1 MGSRALALTLNANH
15 SKRSTILLSTD
26 APDVQ
31 SRILREARNKFRSKA
46 LSQVFLQGGLLLGPD
61 DDLPLGVSQVWVG
74 KGEPYTGP
82 PSPATS
88 QGAKGEVRVLAREAY
103 VDDGAVKQLDAVAA
117 APGVLHAVGMPDLHP
132 GSRFPIGC
140 AIAATGVYPA
150 LVGSDIGCGVALY
163 FLAPRR
169 KSSPVRLAARLI
181 GLDAPWDGDR
191 RAWLATYGVHAD
203 VDTSFDIDL
212 GTVGAG
218 NHFAELCDVEALL
231 EPVSSHPELTEGA
244 LCLLVHSG
252 SRGLGASI
260 LAQQTAGGN
269 ANPLLEPGTS
279 ACHAYLEQHDTA
291 VRWARANR
299 DLIAHRVRAC
309 LMGAD
314 KQDVEHESALRKIT
328 DVTHNSVEPC
338 TLGGVQLWVHRK
350 GAAPTTTESG
360 LVPCPG
366 SRGAFSYL
374 LSSVGDG
381 ERNAHSLAHGAGRR
395 HPRTRMHEG
404 SPAVPS
410 RTTALGGE
418 VVCEDR
424 ALMLEERPEA
434 YKDINGVVRDM
445 EQLGMARPVVK
456 LRPVVSYKVREGA
469 RGTA

>member
-1 MGSRALALTLNANH
+1 MGSGSRALTLTLNTNH
-15 SKRSTILLSTD
+15 SKRSTILLPTD
-26 APDVQ
+26 APDAQ
-31 SRILREARNKFRSKA
+31 SRILREARNKFRTKA
-46 LSQVFLQGGLLLGPD
+46 LSQVFLQGGVLLGQD

-88 QGAKGEVRVLAREAY
+88 PGAKGDVRVLAREAY
-103 VDDGAVKQLDAVAA
+103 VDDGAVKQLEAVAA

-140 AIAATGVYPA
+140 AVAATGVYPA

-169 KSSPVRLAARLI
+169 KSGPARLAARLV

-191 RAWLATYGVHAD
+191 RAWLALYGVHDETASD
-203 VDTSFDIDL
+203 ADL

-218 NHFAELCDVEALL
+218 NHFAELCEVDALL
-231 EPVSSHPELTEGA
+231 QPVPAHPELAEGA

-252 SRGLGASI
+252 SRGLGAAV

-279 ACHAYLEQHDTA
+279 ACHAYLAQHDAA

-309 LMGAD
+309 LVGPD
-314 KQDVEHESALRKIT
+314 DEETESALRKIT
-328 DVTHNSVEPC
+328 DVTHNAVERC
-338 TLGGVQLWVHRK
+338 TLGGVELWVHRK

-374 LSSVGDG
+374 LSAVGDG
-381 ERNAHSLAHGAGRR
+381 EQNAHSLAHGAGRR
-395 HPRTRMHEG
+395 HPRSKMHEG
-404 SPAVPS
+404 SPSVPS
-410 RTTALGGE
+410 RTTTLGSE

-434 YKDINGVVRDM
+434 YKDINAVVRDM
-445 EQLGMARPVVK
+445 EQLGLARPVVR

-469 RGTA
+469 RGLA